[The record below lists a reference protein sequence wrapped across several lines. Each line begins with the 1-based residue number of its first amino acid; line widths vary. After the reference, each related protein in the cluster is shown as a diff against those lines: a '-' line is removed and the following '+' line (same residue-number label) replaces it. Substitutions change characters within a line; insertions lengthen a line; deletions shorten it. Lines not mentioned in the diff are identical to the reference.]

1 MLATRLAALLLLA
14 WTSLAVAANVK
25 ALTPN
30 ILAVGQVIYPG
41 APVVY
46 ALETVPGQAY
56 EVKLSYRAT
65 TPSFFKLRI
74 VDDDEAERQRS
85 HGAMRRMLN
94 TEKTFVTGGVEGRA
108 QYVEVTMQVE
118 GVSYRLSADELARR
132 ATTFDILLEELVVG
146 IPVSALTLIGVA
158 LALLSFMMLC
168 VYPRVS
174 ALVHDA
180 DSMPSKTR

>member
-1 MLATRLAALLLLA
+1 MLAMRLAALLLLA
-14 WTSLAVAANVK
+14 WASLAVAANVK

-30 ILAVGQVIYPG
+30 VLATGQVIYPG

-46 ALETVPGQAY
+46 ALETAPGQAY

-65 TPSFFKLRI
+65 TPSFFKLRLL
-74 VDDDEAERQRS
+74 DDGEAERQRS

-94 TEKTFVTGGVEGRA
+94 TEKTFVTGSADGRM

-146 IPVSALTLIGVA
+146 IPVSAFTLIGVA
-158 LALLSFMMLC
+158 LALLILMVLF

-174 ALVHDA
+174 ALVHDT
-180 DSMPSKTR
+180 DTIPLKTR